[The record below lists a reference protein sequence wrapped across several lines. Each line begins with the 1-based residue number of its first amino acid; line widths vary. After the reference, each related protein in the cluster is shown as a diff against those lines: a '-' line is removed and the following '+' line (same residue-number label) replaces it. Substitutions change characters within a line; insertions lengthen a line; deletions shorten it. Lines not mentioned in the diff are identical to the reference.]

1 MGTLV
6 SDIAITCIRGWMVAR
21 LMVVTINHVYT
32 CPVTMLYT

>member
-6 SDIAITCIRGWMVAR
+6 SDIAVTRIRGRMETR
-21 LMVVTINHVYT
+21 LMVVTINHVHT